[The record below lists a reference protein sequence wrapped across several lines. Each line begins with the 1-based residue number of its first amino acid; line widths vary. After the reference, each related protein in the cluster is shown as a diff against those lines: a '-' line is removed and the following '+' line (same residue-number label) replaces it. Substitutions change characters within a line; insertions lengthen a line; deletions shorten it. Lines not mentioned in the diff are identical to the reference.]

1 MKKVTVAIIAL
12 LYISIASGV
21 VINLHYCM
29 GNLSSVEYG
38 FSGNDGCGKCG
49 MKEKKGCCET
59 EYKLIKLQDAHEL
72 AKLTV
77 EFGQSA
83 LAVAPCIFQFTPI
96 DKEQSHLALQYHS
109 PPDRRV
115 NSIYLHIGV
124 FLI

>member
-1 MKKVTVAIIAL
+1 
-12 LYISIASGV
+12 
-21 VINLHYCM
+21 M

-38 FSGNDGCGKCG
+38 FSGKDGCGKCG

-77 EFGQSA
+77 EFGQSG
-83 LAVAPCIFQFTPI
+83 LDVTPCIFQVNPFG
-96 DKEQSHLALQYHS
+96 KEQSHLALQYHS
-109 PPDRRV
+109 PPDPRV

>member
-1 MKKVTVAIIAL
+1 
-12 LYISIASGV
+12 
-21 VINLHYCM
+21 M